1 MNKSVET
8 ETKGKQTLETC
19 ILPKVKS
26 KDTKKISSERFF
38 FVYLIAVIYGNQEIK
53 NAISKQAKY
62 WTDKN
67 HIGFKPQKKE
77 NEMKEKIDDSQNIS
91 MLKVKSEQKQN
102 KYTTKE

>member
-1 MNKSVET
+1 M
-8 ETKGKQTLETC
+8 
-19 ILPKVKS
+19 
-26 KDTKKISSERFF
+26 
-38 FVYLIAVIYGNQEIK
+38 IYGNQEIK

-67 HIGFKPQKKE
+67 HIGFKPHKKE
-77 NEMKEKIDDSQNIS
+77 NEMKEKIGDSQNIS